1 MCFVPLPDIAGSRLV
16 VCWWV
21 VDIFK
26 FSLFIM
32 RNAYLSNKKP
42 RKISM
47 IDLCK
52 GTADSLKYNR
62 FGHLAELQKSV
73 AL

>member
-1 MCFVPLPDIAGSRLV
+1 
-16 VCWWV
+16 
-21 VDIFK
+21 
-26 FSLFIM
+26 M

-52 GTADSLKYNR
+52 GTADSFKYNR
-62 FGHLAELQKSV
+62 SGHLAELQKSV